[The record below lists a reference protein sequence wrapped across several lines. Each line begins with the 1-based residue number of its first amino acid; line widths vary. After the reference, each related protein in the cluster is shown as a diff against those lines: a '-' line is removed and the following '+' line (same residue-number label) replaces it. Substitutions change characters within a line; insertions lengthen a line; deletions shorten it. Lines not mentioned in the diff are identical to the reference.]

1 MNNIVVIGSCNIDL
15 TVLSDKR
22 PVAGETVLGNGLNI
36 APGGKGANQAVAA
49 AKLGANVTMVGCIGN
64 DAYGQMVLENLHRWN
79 INTDYLVTLD
89 DVNTGTAHITLA
101 EGDNSII
108 VLLGASFRLLLP
120 AFAQHFALVEHA
132 EMVVCH
138 AITSGSS
145 WWAPIT
151 VSKLISS

>member
-64 DAYGQMVLENLHRWN
+64 DACHAEDDRVASGRWRAQRAGAYRAGHDGCLCSLCPWPAAAGRHRRCS
-79 INTDYLVTLD
+79 
-89 DVNTGTAHITLA
+89 GR
-101 EGDNSII
+101 
-108 VLLGASFRLLLP
+108 RLLP
-120 AFAQHFALVEHA
+120 GVGG
-132 EMVVCH
+132 VR
-138 AITSGSS
+138 
-145 WWAPIT
+145 
-151 VSKLISS
+151 

>member
-64 DAYGQMVLENLHRWN
+64 DAYGQMVLENQHRWN
-79 INTDYLVTLD
+79 INTDYLVTLY

-108 VLLGASFRLLLP
+108 VLLGANARVDESIVDGAWMLFP
-120 AFAQHFALVEHA
+120 
-132 EMVVCH
+132 
-138 AITSGSS
+138 
-145 WWAPIT
+145 
-151 VSKLISS
+151 KLIL